1 MSTGSRVWD
10 PFLTDQ
16 DRAHLAVSPDRRIG
30 FGQRPAL
37 LFIDLYR
44 WVFGDRPQPLLEAV
58 KTWPGSC
65 GLAAWDALPH
75 LQRLLALAREVD
87 IPVVH
92 VTGLE
97 DSGMLGWSEATHGED
112 RRGPSTPDRRRG
124 RYDIVDQVAPVPG
137 EVVLRKTTPSA
148 FNGTPLFAHL
158 NSLGVDTLI
167 VGGESTS
174 GCVRAS
180 VVDGC
185 SFRYRVIVVEE
196 CVFDRHQTAH
206 AVNLFDMHQKYAD
219 VLPLAD
225 VEAHLRSFHSARSP
239 SARRTAITTAS
250 STSVDTRPRG
260 PSARKSLSTVVS
272 SSQNSTLS

>member
-1 MSTGSRVWD
+1 MHTAGTRVWD
-10 PFLTDQ
+10 SFLTDQ
-16 DRAHLAVSPDRRIG
+16 DRAHLAISPDRRVG

-75 LQRLLALAREVD
+75 LQRLLLLAREAGL
-87 IPVVH
+87 PVVH

-97 DSGMLGWSEATHGED
+97 DSGMRGWSEAVRGQD
-112 RRGPSTPDRRRG
+112 RRGPSTADRRRG
-124 RYDIVDQVAPVPG
+124 RYDIVEQVAPIEG

-158 NSLGVDTLI
+158 NSLGIDTLI

-196 CVFDRHQTAH
+196 CVFDRHQAAH
-206 AVNLFDMHQKYAD
+206 AMNLFDMHQKYAD

-225 VEAHLRSFHSARSP
+225 VEAHLQTLAARFDLP
-239 SARRTAITTAS
+239 DGNAVLAR
-250 STSVDTRPRG
+250 
-260 PSARKSLSTVVS
+260 
-272 SSQNSTLS
+272 